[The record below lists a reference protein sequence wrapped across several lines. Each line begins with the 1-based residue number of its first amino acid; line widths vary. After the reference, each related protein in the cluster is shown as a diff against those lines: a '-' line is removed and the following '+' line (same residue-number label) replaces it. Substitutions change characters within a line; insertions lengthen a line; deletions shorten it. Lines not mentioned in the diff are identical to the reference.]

1 MSVTP
6 KRLEPEN
13 ALRINEATAYPRID
27 AAQYYRDTANANAI
41 NRLSF
46 AAIGR
51 RYDGEI
57 YYTIKGTYIS
67 LLEDPPLLQ
76 QMGCSDTSA
85 LTSIIAPLNTWLQ
98 SRAEIIQSGKNSESG
113 LAASDEKIRDLGL
126 EHVRHALLNLS
137 TSRKRTLLI
146 EDMRENGG
154 TLLIPPRALL
164 ILPQAREIIVN
175 SDVETVKSISFLTEM
190 ITPAG
195 AACMLNST
203 TVFEGVKAGTAVR
216 LQRPRK
222 ISLQDSET
230 MDIDVAECTNHAHI
244 ETENNSY
251 DFLAHLVD
259 HLKLGDKI
267 QVSDIGPTEMRRCIY
282 AKSAAPLEAPA
293 TPDLFD

>member
-1 MSVTP
+1 MIARRPLRKRQRSHRQPHKRGPTHDLHLITRATGQLRVLLHAFDPLPLPPFRYKEIDMSVTP

-222 ISLQDSET
+222 ISLHST
-230 MDIDVAECTNHAHI
+230 
-244 ETENNSY
+244 SPR
-251 DFLAHLVD
+251 F
-259 HLKLGDKI
+259 
-267 QVSDIGPTEMRRCIY
+267 
-282 AKSAAPLEAPA
+282 
-293 TPDLFD
+293 